1 MDFVTISVNT
11 IVSQLKGNIHYNVT
25 RDDTQEA
32 RWVVQVRNQDIPN
45 TLLEFEILRVDETYV
60 GCVLQKVNVGR
71 SVMVRFMDKLMDEL
85 IDPKPT

>member
-1 MDFVTISVNT
+1 MDFVTISVNH
-11 IVSQLKGNIHYNVT
+11 IVSQLKGNIHHSVT